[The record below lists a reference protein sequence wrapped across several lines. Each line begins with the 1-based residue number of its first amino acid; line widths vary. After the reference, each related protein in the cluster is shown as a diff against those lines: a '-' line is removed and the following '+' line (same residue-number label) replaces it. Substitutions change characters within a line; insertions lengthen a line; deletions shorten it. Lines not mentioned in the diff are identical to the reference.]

1 MHYPLAIIE
10 KAKRTEELVKRVSAG
25 EALVTVCDELN
36 ISVSSSRFAKLLKRY
51 EAGGQSYESLIDG
64 RQGHAQK
71 SHAGIQEYLYG
82 LKRDRPQLK
91 ASQLA
96 AAIESK
102 FDVKFSEGH
111 INYLLRRVGLS
122 SPQGRPKS
130 VRTDKP
136 PETDLTDPA
145 DEELPN
151 AGLFFPRSGAG
162 RDGSA
167 SRCRTMHRF
176 GDR

>member
-25 EALVTVCDELN
+25 EALVAVCDELN

-71 SHAGIQEYLYG
+71 SHAGIREYLYAR
-82 LKRDRPQLK
+82 KRDHPEVK
-91 ASQLA
+91 ASQLVS
-96 AAIESK
+96 AIETK
-102 FDVKFSEGH
+102 FDVKFSKSH
-111 INYLLRRVGLS
+111 INYLLRRAGLN

-130 VRTDKP
+130 GRTDNP
-136 PETDLTDPA
+136 PETDLPDPA
-145 DEELPN
+145 NEELPN
-151 AGLFFPRSGAG
+151 AGLFFP
-162 RDGSA
+162 
-167 SRCRTMHRF
+167 
-176 GDR
+176 